1 MESHDGHGAPLRR
14 DALHAGVSLMTPEKR
29 SYLLK
34 LFVICLTAAMIVG
47 GYLSQDAWL
56 PVVMGT

>member
-1 MESHDGHGAPLRR
+1 
-14 DALHAGVSLMTPEKR
+14 MTPEKR
-29 SYLLK
+29 SFLLK
-34 LFVICLTAAMIVG
+34 VFVVVLTALMIVG

>member
-1 MESHDGHGAPLRR
+1 
-14 DALHAGVSLMTPEKR
+14 VTPEKR
-29 SYLLK
+29 SFLLK
-34 LFVICLTAAMIVG
+34 VFVICLTAALIVG